1 MANNKSAKKRIK
13 INKRNQQNNKSYK
26 SSIRS
31 LVKKFRR
38 ELEFTFTS
46 MNGNE
51 TLEIEKQT
59 QLKKSLSSLYSMIDK
74 SVKRNVLHK
83 NKASRQ
89 KSKLAN
95 YLQFILGDIII

>member
-59 QLKKSLSSLYSMIDK
+59 QLKKSFS
-74 SVKRNVLHK
+74 
-83 NKASRQ
+83 
-89 KSKLAN
+89 
-95 YLQFILGDIII
+95 